1 MVLSSSQWWAS
12 SGDAPAF
19 VPKGAIWFDGAADYL
34 TKTFSSSAL
43 NTKGTYSFWM
53 KRAQLSTATETFI
66 SVGSGAG
73 AAANTWLNIRFQ
85 SGDDMWCNDYTTL
98 RARTTQVFRDP
109 AAWYHF
115 VFRVDTTLTTPS
127 SRFRIYVNGTEVTSY
142 VTENDWSLDDQI
154 NLSGNGHPFLIGQWN
169 SSEWFN
175 GYISEFVFLDGYS
188 APPSDFGTEDS
199 NGVWIPK
206 DPTDT
211 VTDNKGTNGFWLD
224 FADSSDLGNDVSGNN
239 HDFTATS
246 MSSANWTYDRPA
258 DSGTDTGN
266 QCTFNPIFKNNATN
280 NPPTF
285 SNGNLTATSSSG
297 PKTAVTTIPIPTT
310 GKWSCKVTKGAL
322 TSTYDWFN
330 LMVSKASNFP
340 QNSSSPHQGSDTLA
354 LVYSS
359 AGGTVKIWEE
369 GTEEVS
375 ITSWG
380 TGTGNVEALVDRDAN
395 TIKWYMNGSR
405 IQDGGS
411 DYTTS
416 IPSDLQGEDCYF
428 TFYVEQA
435 DISITMNYTAS
446 DTDYSVALATQNLPE
461 PSITDPGAYFGT
473 LLWRG
478 NGADDTTVRDG
489 ETIDGEAVTGAL
501 KDASGTRWTPDLA
514 LIKNRTTDST
524 SWVFTNSV
532 RGVTN
537 NISTDTNAV
546 EDTATRTTEFLA
558 GGIEVGASNWTNK
571 DDSQHVGFFWQ
582 IGGAPTTDNI
592 SDSGSPGQ
600 TPTSGSVYIDGSAST
615 AALESAGTYPV
626 RMSVNTKTKMSL
638 LTYKAGSATTIPHGL
653 GVKPNCIFI
662 KNLSSAKNWRVGF
675 FDYDGPAITND
686 NFGFLDA
693 DSSAFNTSGNT
704 DHLASGNV
712 NTFSIDGDN
721 GVSGN
726 ASWTHL
732 AWVMSS
738 VEGFSKIGTYMG
750 NGSTD
755 GPFVYTGHKS
765 AWLMI
770 KCESTTEDWKIS
782 NSAMSPY
789 NPILTN
795 GNLNANRDAAQ
806 DTPSNPIDYCSTG
819 FKLRMDNNPWNQDGK
834 VFTFISF
841 AESPFASNNRAR

>member
-1 MVLSSSQWWAS
+1 
-12 SGDAPAF
+12 
-19 VPKGAIWFDGAADYL
+19 
-34 TKTFSSSAL
+34 
-43 NTKGTYSFWM
+43 
-53 KRAQLSTATETFI
+53 
-66 SVGSGAG
+66 
-73 AAANTWLNIRFQ
+73 
-85 SGDDMWCNDYTTL
+85 
-98 RARTTQVFRDP
+98 
-109 AAWYHF
+109 
-115 VFRVDTTLTTPS
+115 
-127 SRFRIYVNGTEVTSY
+127 
-142 VTENDWSLDDQI
+142 
-154 NLSGNGHPFLIGQWN
+154 
-169 SSEWFN
+169 
-175 GYISEFVFLDGYS
+175 
-188 APPSDFGTEDS
+188 
-199 NGVWIPK
+199 
-206 DPTDT
+206 
-211 VTDNKGTNGFWLD
+211 
-224 FADSSDLGNDVSGNN
+224 
-239 HDFTATS
+239 
-246 MSSANWTYDRPA
+246 
-258 DSGTDTGN
+258 
-266 QCTFNPIFKNNATN
+266 
-280 NPPTF
+280 PTF

-297 PKTAVTTIPIPTT
+297 AKTAVTTIPIPTT

-322 TSTYDWFN
+322 SGSYDWFN